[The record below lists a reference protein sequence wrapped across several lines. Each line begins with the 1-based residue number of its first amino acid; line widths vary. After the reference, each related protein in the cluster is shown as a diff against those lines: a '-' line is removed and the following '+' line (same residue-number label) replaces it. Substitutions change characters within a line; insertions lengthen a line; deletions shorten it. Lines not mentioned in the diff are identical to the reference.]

1 MPSQCQGKAPIVHL
15 GLIKIY
21 TLFLTCTDNSNN
33 VIFLHLQTQSRE
45 YAMNEKDRSLVK
57 ATWRI
62 AKKNGNI
69 APKAFIRYFKVKPEA
84 QKQFAAFANVD
95 LADLPT
101 NSHFLNQVYTC
112 LAGLNAYIEN
122 LGKNPKQCP
131 HLNSPAFKAVKPDE
145 LKLFGEVMFT
155 VMEEELGQSF
165 SSEARKS
172 WKDGLTA
179 CDIAF
184 RKSHSS

>member
-1 MPSQCQGKAPIVHL
+1 
-15 GLIKIY
+15 
-21 TLFLTCTDNSNN
+21 
-33 VIFLHLQTQSRE
+33 
-45 YAMNEKDRSLVK
+45 MNEKDRSLVK

-165 SSEARKS
+165 SSEARMA